1 MSVAPAENFPSE
13 GGDRGHDPPLHIK
26 TSITIPDKNRRRSDR
41 GVLILYPEKKEE
53 TAFKQ
58 ALIAWSN
65 RLRPLLESF
74 AFRVTL
80 VACLIFALFG
90 GGLFVIMDIPDDPG
104 IPILDTLMIIVM
116 ILFVL
121 EMIINGIVDYKTYP
135 WSFFFIMDGVGTV
148 SMIFEISTLLGTG
161 GKMQVATGS
170 VDAMLIRTA
179 RAAKVGARVG
189 RLSKLMKCISYYL
202 KDKDKRLEESAN
214 PAEAKK
220 LSGRLKVT
228 LSTKVSLLTILLV
241 LAIPLFSIAQYPEQD
256 LSMTV
261 YANML
266 ETNYERGYNELVA
279 DSSKNTTSLF
289 QDSVTEMMTFYASG
303 TANYFPY
310 QIDGFAE
317 EVTLPD
323 QREVTIPGTS
333 LLANQASPRQLS
345 DVYRITVQCRFE
357 RSPGCPGPGFLY
369 FNFYSPRRIEV
380 ALDMGLAAFII
391 LLMIFVSANL
401 NQTLHKLVVQPMESM
416 LSVVKDNAS
425 QLLKQFGL
433 EDDMEA
439 DEDLEETELLEG
451 IFKKFARLA
460 SLAAGRNEAT
470 AEELAGMDES
480 ARGVMMEMMNV
491 QVSTVPAG
499 GDAQNTNLRASAYS
513 APTGSEG
520 AEEANQVTALVELP
534 DVPVIASLPV
544 TRDLIESWD
553 LDVLD
558 LDTEGQTKVAIHIFF
573 DSTIGKTT
581 GRYWSEA
588 LTFKRF
594 EKVVKAGY
602 NNLPYHNYTHAC
614 DVLHTVYRMICL
626 TSARTWLGS
635 VDIYALLVAAL
646 CHDIGHHGRTN
657 PFLVEL
663 GDELALRYNDKSP
676 LENMHCAKLFEIAS
690 NQETDVFKQ
699 MDKETKKQ
707 ARRICIAAILHTD
720 NVNHFEMVRE
730 ISKIYEMASDL
741 CELQASQPDLLPQ
754 YTEQVMQKNAL
765 QWMELFLH
773 FADVSNPLKPFPVC
787 KKWAWRVLDEF
798 FEQGDEEKSLS
809 LPVGMLND
817 RDKINRPG
825 SQHGFIQFLVAPLV
839 FSTVRIFPDLHPAS
853 TQMASNLAMWKDLWV
868 EDAKPSDEDAAKKE
882 ADVQKIK
889 DQARELELRVE

>member
-1 MSVAPAENFPSE
+1 
-13 GGDRGHDPPLHIK
+13 
-26 TSITIPDKNRRRSDR
+26 
-41 GVLILYPEKKEE
+41 
-53 TAFKQ
+53 
-58 ALIAWSN
+58 
-65 RLRPLLESF
+65 
-74 AFRVTL
+74 
-80 VACLIFALFG
+80 
-90 GGLFVIMDIPDDPG
+90 MDIPDDPG

-228 LSTKVSLLTILLV
+228 LSTKAWPDAGTGGVGGARGAQHCSLMGEQVSLLTILLV
-241 LAIPLFSIAQYPEQD
+241 LAIPLFSIAQYPEQDLD

-289 QDSVTEMMTFYASG
+289 QERGTRLTDSVTEMMTFYASG

-345 DVYRITVQCRFE
+345 DVYRITLVFQIFY
-357 RSPGCPGPGFLY
+357 PGPGFLY

-433 EDDMEA
+433 EDGMEA

-491 QVSTVPAG
+491 QASAAG
-499 GDAQNTNLRASAYS
+499 TWLFVAGVNLLESESAYS

-558 LDTEGQTKVAIHIFF
+558 LDTEGQTKAGVPERSGGRFDVRVETRDGDASLVWSSLLRVVAIHIFF

-773 FADVSNPLKPFPVC
+773 FADVSNPLKPFP
-787 KKWAWRVLDEF
+787 A
-798 FEQGDEEKSLS
+798 GASG
-809 LPVGMLND
+809 LP
-817 RDKINRPG
+817 
-825 SQHGFIQFLVAPLV
+825 
-839 FSTVRIFPDLHPAS
+839 
-853 TQMASNLAMWKDLWV
+853 SNLENEFRYTYIIMYIYIYML
-868 EDAKPSDEDAAKKE
+868 PPKKNQRFQTNFLL
-882 ADVQKIK
+882 VCM
-889 DQARELELRVE
+889 

>member
-1 MSVAPAENFPSE
+1 M
-13 GGDRGHDPPLHIK
+13 
-26 TSITIPDKNRRRSDR
+26 
-41 GVLILYPEKKEE
+41 LILAPTEKKES
-53 TAFKQ
+53 AWKH
-58 ALIAWSN
+58 ALNLWSG

-90 GGLFVIMDIPDDPG
+90 GGLFVMFDIPDDPG
-104 IPILDTLMIIVM
+104 IPILDALMIVVM
-116 ILFVL
+116 VLFVL
-121 EMIINGIVDYKTYP
+121 EMLINGIVDYKTYP
-135 WSFFFIMDGVGTV
+135 LSFFFWMDALGTV
-148 SMIFEISTLLGTG
+148 SMIFEISSLLGPG
-161 GKMQVATGS
+161 GKMQTSGGG
-170 VDAMLIRTA
+170 VDATLIRVA
-179 RAAKVGARVG
+179 RVAKVGARVG

-202 KDKDKRLEESAN
+202 KDKDKRLDLSQN

-220 LSGRLKVT
+220 LSGRLMLT

-241 LAIPLFSIAQYPEQD
+241 LAIPFFSIAQYPEQD
-256 LSMTV
+256 LSMLV
-261 YANML
+261 WGNKL
-266 ETNYERGYNELVA
+266 EA
-279 DSSKNTTSLF
+279 DYQRSYSDLNATSMNTSSLLE
-289 QDSVTEMMTFYASG
+289 DSVREMMTFYDVG

-310 QIDGFAE
+310 RLDTFTEQ
-317 EVTLPD
+317 VTLPD
-323 QREVTIPGTS
+323 GRQVTIPGAA
-333 LLANQASPRQLS
+333 LLESQAAPRQLS
-345 DVYRITVQCRFE
+345 DVMRITVTCKIHR
-357 RSPGCPGPGFLY
+357 PGCPANLY

-491 QVSTVPAG
+491 QVSTAPPVQETSA
-499 GDAQNTNLRASAYS
+499 NTSLRASAIS
-513 APTGSEG
+513 APQTGSEG
-520 AEEANQVTALVELP
+520 LDEPHHAMALSDLP

-544 TRDLIESWD
+544 SRDTIESFD

-558 LDTEGQTKVAIHIFF
+558 LDSEGQTKVAVHIFF
-573 DSTIGKTT
+573 DTAVGKTT

-594 EKVVKAGY
+594 HAVVKTGY

-614 DVLHTVYRMICL
+614 DVLHTVYRLLSL
-626 TSARTWLGS
+626 TSARQWLSS
-635 VDIYALLVAAL
+635 VDQYALLVAAL
-646 CHDIGHHGRTN
+646 CHDIGHQGRTN

-663 GDELALRYNDKSP
+663 GNELALRYNDKSP

-690 NQETDVFKQ
+690 NQDTDVFKQ

-754 YTEQVMQKNAL
+754 YIEQVMQKNSL
-765 QWMELFLH
+765 QWVELFLH

-787 KKWAWRVLDEF
+787 QKWAWRVLDEF
-798 FEQGDEEKSLS
+798 FEQGDEEKSLG

-817 RDKINRPG
+817 REKINRPG

-839 FSTVRIFPDLHPAS
+839 FGTVRIFPDLHPVS
-853 TQMASNLAMWKDLWV
+853 TQMAENLAQWKTLWV
-868 EDAKPSDEDAAKKE
+868 EDANPNEEDVAKKE

-889 DQARELELRVE
+889 DQAMELETRVM

>member
-1 MSVAPAENFPSE
+1 M
-13 GGDRGHDPPLHIK
+13 
-26 TSITIPDKNRRRSDR
+26 
-41 GVLILYPEKKEE
+41 LILAPEKKE
-53 TAFKQ
+53 TAWKH
-58 ALIAWSN
+58 ALNLWSG

-90 GGLFVIMDIPDDPG
+90 GGLFVMFDIPDDPG
-104 IPILDTLMIIVM
+104 IPILDALMIVVM
-116 ILFVL
+116 VLFVL
-121 EMIINGIVDYKTYP
+121 EMVINGIVDYKTYP
-135 WSFFFIMDGVGTV
+135 LSFFFWMDALGTV
-148 SMIFEISTLLGTG
+148 SMIFEISSLLGPG
-161 GKMQVATGS
+161 GKMQTSGGG
-170 VDAMLIRTA
+170 VDATLIRVA
-179 RAAKVGARVG
+179 RVAKVGARVG

-202 KDKDKRLEESAN
+202 KDKDKRLDLSQN

-220 LSGRLKVT
+220 LSGRLMLT

-241 LAIPLFSIAQYPEQD
+241 LAIPFFSIAQYPEQD
-256 LSMTV
+256 LSMLV
-261 YANML
+261 WGNKL
-266 ETNYERGYNELVA
+266 EA
-279 DSSKNTTSLF
+279 DYQRCYSDLNTTSMNTSSLLE
-289 QDSVTEMMTFYASG
+289 DSVREMMTFYAVG

-310 QIDGFAE
+310 RLDTFTEQ
-317 EVTLPD
+317 VTLPD
-323 QREVTIPGTS
+323 GRQVTIPGAS
-333 LLANQASPRQLS
+333 LLDSQAAPRQLS
-345 DVYRITVQCRFE
+345 DVMRITVTCKIDR
-357 RSPGCPGPGFLY
+357 PGCPANLY

-433 EDDMEA
+433 EDDMDA

-491 QVSTVPAG
+491 QVSTAAPVQETSA
-499 GDAQNTNLRASAYS
+499 NTSLRASAIS
-513 APTGSEG
+513 APPTGSEG
-520 AEEANQVTALVELP
+520 LEENHHVMALSDLP

-544 TRDLIESWD
+544 SRDTIESFD

-558 LDTEGQTKVAIHIFF
+558 LDSEGQTKVAVHIFF
-573 DSTIGKTT
+573 DTAVGKTT

-594 EKVVKAGY
+594 HAVVKAGY

-614 DVLHTVYRMICL
+614 DVLHTVYRLLSL
-626 TSARTWLGS
+626 TSARQWLGS
-635 VDIYALLVAAL
+635 VDQYALLVAAL
-646 CHDIGHHGRTN
+646 CHDIGHQGRTN

-663 GDELALRYNDKSP
+663 GNELPLRYNDKSP

-690 NQETDVFKQ
+690 NQDTDVFKQ

-754 YTEQVMQKNAL
+754 YIEQVMQKNSL
-765 QWMELFLH
+765 QWLELFLH

-787 KKWAWRVLDEF
+787 QKWAWRVLDEF
-798 FEQGDEEKSLS
+798 FEQGDEEKSLG

-817 RDKINRPG
+817 REKINRPG

-839 FSTVRIFPDLHPAS
+839 FGTVRIFPDLHPVS
-853 TQMASNLAMWKDLWV
+853 TQMAENLAQWKTLWV
-868 EDAKPSDEDAAKKE
+868 EDAHPNEEDVAKKD

-889 DQARELELRVE
+889 DQAMELEARVM

>member
-1 MSVAPAENFPSE
+1 M
-13 GGDRGHDPPLHIK
+13 
-26 TSITIPDKNRRRSDR
+26 
-41 GVLILYPEKKEE
+41 
-53 TAFKQ
+53 
-58 ALIAWSN
+58 
-65 RLRPLLESF
+65 PLL
-74 AFRVTL
+74 
-80 VACLIFALFG
+80 
-90 GGLFVIMDIPDDPG
+90 
-104 IPILDTLMIIVM
+104 LMM
-116 ILFVL
+116 I
-121 EMIINGIVDYKTYP
+121 
-135 WSFFFIMDGVGTV
+135 VGT
-148 SMIFEISTLLGTG
+148 
-161 GKMQVATGS
+161 A
-170 VDAMLIRTA
+170 
-179 RAAKVGARVG
+179 
-189 RLSKLMKCISYYL
+189 CP
-202 KDKDKRLEESAN
+202 AN
-214 PAEAKK
+214 
-220 LSGRLKVT
+220 
-228 LSTKVSLLTILLV
+228 
-241 LAIPLFSIAQYPEQD
+241 
-256 LSMTV
+256 
-261 YANML
+261 
-266 ETNYERGYNELVA
+266 
-279 DSSKNTTSLF
+279 
-289 QDSVTEMMTFYASG
+289 
-303 TANYFPY
+303 
-310 QIDGFAE
+310 
-317 EVTLPD
+317 
-323 QREVTIPGTS
+323 
-333 LLANQASPRQLS
+333 
-345 DVYRITVQCRFE
+345 
-357 RSPGCPGPGFLY
+357 LY

-491 QVSTVPAG
+491 QVSTAAHVQETSA
-499 GDAQNTNLRASAYS
+499 NTSLRASAVS
-513 APTGSEG
+513 APPTGSEG
-520 AEEANQVTALVELP
+520 LEESHHVMALSDLP

-544 TRDLIESWD
+544 SRDHIESFD

-558 LDTEGQTKVAIHIFF
+558 LDSEGQSKVAIHIFF
-573 DSTIGKTT
+573 DTAVGKTT

-594 EKVVKAGY
+594 HAVVKAGY

-614 DVLHTVYRMICL
+614 DVLHTVYRLLSL
-626 TSARTWLGS
+626 TSARQWLGS
-635 VDIYALLVAAL
+635 VDQYALLVAAL
-646 CHDIGHHGRTN
+646 CHDIGHQGRTN

-663 GDELALRYNDKSP
+663 GNELALRYNDKSP

-690 NQETDVFKQ
+690 NQDTDVFKQ

-754 YTEQVMQKNAL
+754 YIEQVMQKNSL
-765 QWMELFLH
+765 QWLELFLH

-787 KKWAWRVLDEF
+787 QKWAWRVLDEF
-798 FEQGDEEKSLS
+798 FEQGDEEKSLG

-839 FSTVRIFPDLHPAS
+839 FGTVRIFPDLHPVS
-853 TQMASNLAMWKDLWV
+853 TQMAENLAQWKTLWV
-868 EDAKPSDEDAAKKE
+868 EDAHPSEEDVAKKE

-889 DQARELELRVE
+889 DISASLWNHGDGDCSLCHMPQLAHDFVQRFGLQHAYLRSRGQSWEQRWEEREAHQEATELNADRSWYKCCGQMTSASAWSMHAYKRQELLPEPGCRPKSTVSEAELERRCQEIAEIERQLEEVASKPCFICETAGHTASLCTATNCHACRQFGHEMRTCPSLGGWLCS